1 MIFDHP
7 SERVINSTLLI
18 HFVVRLRVFTGWAN
32 QLAYNFSDDFVF
44 EKMTYIR
51 HARGSRR
58 RGGGGGVCTCRTGLH
73 AENLNLL
80 NSHKVIS
87 GHPPTNKII
96 LRHPPPGENFS
107 FKSAYIYK
115 HTSTKILVYL
125 KTFFRYGKLTV
136 SLSPQ

>member
-1 MIFDHP
+1 MRADL
-7 SERVINSTLLI
+7 EGGV
-18 HFVVRLRVFTGWAN
+18 
-32 QLAYNFSDDFVF
+32 
-44 EKMTYIR
+44 
-51 HARGSRR
+51 
-58 RGGGGGVCTCRTGLH
+58 GGGGVCTCRTGPP

-87 GHPPTNKII
+87 GHPPMNKII
-96 LRHPPPGENFS
+96 LRHPPPSGENFN